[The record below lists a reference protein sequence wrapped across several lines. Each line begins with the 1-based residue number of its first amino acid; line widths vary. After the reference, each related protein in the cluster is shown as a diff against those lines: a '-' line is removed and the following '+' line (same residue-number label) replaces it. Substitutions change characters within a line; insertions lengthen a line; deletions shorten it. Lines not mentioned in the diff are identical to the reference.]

1 MQSEQEKMTSNAI
14 EKDVSRLVSH
24 VGDRLKLGA
33 AVKSAK
39 IIGVL
44 ILTIVLIMMTMVVL
58 VITSLSIAAALTLC
72 MPAWAAYLSVA
83 GLDLLLMILMA
94 IFNRPLVIDPLI
106 GTMIS
111 ILLERPI
118 KVKEIELEQARL
130 ELSTEKDKIQLE
142 RDIEEIL
149 RGALLGWLWDLIR
162 RKINKN

>member
-72 MPAWAAYLSVA
+72 MPAWAAFLCVA
-83 GLDLLLMILMA
+83 VLDLVLMILMA
-94 IFNRPLVIDPLI
+94 VFNRPLVIDPLI

-118 KVKEIELEQARL
+118 KVHEIELEQARL

-149 RGALLGWLWDLIR
+149 RGALLGWLWKLLR
-162 RKINKN
+162 RKMSD